1 MPAKCWHAPSCQ
13 GKTCRLTGEEKTF
26 VTSYSYKANGLV
38 PPAPSTGCHGTGS
51 HNCHPERSEGPLR
64 PRERSLAAL
73 GMTGGLSLA
82 FAIPGTSGLA
92 SAMKAAGIH
101 RSLGYSRPGHS
112 AGWQIPAVWH
122 LPYG

>member
-38 PPAPSTGCHGTGS
+38 PPAPSTGYHGTGS
-51 HNCHPERSEGPLR
+51 HNCHPERSEQPLR

-73 GMTGGLSLA
+73 GMTGGPVSGICDSGYQQGGEGRSSAVRLLHDAEHERIGNTREPLLA
-82 FAIPGTSGLA
+82 D
-92 SAMKAAGIH
+92 
-101 RSLGYSRPGHS
+101 
-112 AGWQIPAVWH
+112 Q
-122 LPYG
+122 